1 MNLTSATIIT
11 IGSSVSTI
19 PFGTVIAI
27 SATLIVCVGI
37 ICLAAY
43 GIAKC
48 ISNCNMKIH
57 GPKKLVVHC

>member
-19 PFGTVIAI
+19 PFWTVIAF
-27 SATLIVCVGI
+27 SVALPLCVGI
-37 ICLAAY
+37 IGLTLY

-48 ISNCNMKIH
+48 ISNCNIKIH
-57 GPKKLVVHC
+57 DPNQLVVHC